1 MKYKNPLERIF
12 KASIYSFNGIFTA
25 LKNEQAFRFEFI
37 TLLIVCLLSFLLS
50 LGFLR
55 LLILIC
61 AWLLVMAFELVNS
74 AVELTF
80 DLIDSNY
87 KSQIKAG
94 KDMLSAAVFLMICV
108 NVLLWILVLVEKFFK

>member
-94 KDMLSAAVFLMICV
+94 KDMLSAAVF
-108 NVLLWILVLVEKFFK
+108 